1 MLNLKKLPFKP
12 LIILCLLAFLLSAC
26 TNGGSHDP
34 SEALPED
41 IMSSSPSPAEPTPT
55 LVVAAAVVNGERI
68 PLDLFEN
75 EVERF
80 VTAQDSMGTTDV
92 DLGTAREIVLN
103 SLIDQVLFAQAAQ
116 DSGVIITDEDVQE
129 RLDMLEEGTDLA
141 AWMDTWGYTAMD
153 LFEML
158 KLQMLAAYQRD
169 LIVDSVPMS
178 ADQVELRQILAFTKD
193 GANRANNLLEAGTPF
208 EDVASEYDRR
218 GTSGYLGWVPRGYLL
233 IMAVEV
239 AAFNLEV
246 GAYSEII
253 ESDVG
258 YHIVMVLDRDERP
271 LSKDARMALQR
282 SALRDW
288 ITERRENSHIEVLV
302 D

>member
-1 MLNLKKLPFKP
+1 MLNSHKLPLKL

-26 TNGGSHDP
+26 SNGASFDP
-34 SEALPED
+34 SEESPEALAT
-41 IMSSSPSPAEPTPT
+41 SSITPAEPTPI
-55 LVVAAAVVNGERI
+55 LGPAAAVVNGERI
-68 PLDLFEN
+68 PLELFEN
-75 EVERF
+75 EVERY
-80 VTAQDSMGTTDV
+80 VTAQESMGTTDV
-92 DLGTAREIVLN
+92 DLGSAREIVLS
-103 SLIDQVLFAQAAQ
+103 SLIDQVLFSQAAQ
-116 DSGVIITDEDVQE
+116 DTGVNITDEDVQE
-129 RLDMLEEGTDLA
+129 RLDTLEEDTDLA
-141 AWMDTWGYTAMD
+141 AWMNTWGYTTTD

-169 LIVDSVPMS
+169 FIVASVPMS
-178 ADQVELRQILAFTKD
+178 ADQVELRQVLAFTEE
-193 GANRANNLLEAGTPF
+193 GANRASNLLEAGTPF

-233 IMAVEV
+233 IPAVEE
-239 AAFNLEV
+239 AAFNLDV

-271 LSKDARMALQR
+271 LTNDARMALQR

-288 ITERRENSHIEVLV
+288 INEQRENSQIEVLV
-302 D
+302 N